1 MRIIADNLRVTQ
13 KVIEIAVAEN
23 NPLPLQAVVKRC
35 QAAGADGIDINS
47 GPLYRDPESRMTF
60 MVEAVQQVTRLP
72 LILDTSNP
80 KALKAGLLACKTPA
94 TLNGLSLE
102 PAKLEHILPLATA
115 HQADIVCYLL
125 YPNGHVPPDGS
136 ERLNVAVSLYQKCL
150 EAGVE
155 PDRVI
160 IDPVV
165 APLSWQDGLFQ
176 AREVLTVIKDP
187 SGTSGLSRPDHR
199 RPVQSY
205 GRRKRSRQKTSGR
218 ANLSADAGRSRAEHD
233 SDERPQRRIGSCGTH
248 VPPVLPGID
257 FHLGDGRLTGY
268 DGFCGVNTARAASNL
283 ELMAIVIW
291 AASFSKSA
299 VASMRFSLAFSA
311 HPR

>member
-13 KVIEIAVAEN
+13 KAIEIAVAEN

-80 KALKAGLLACKTPA
+80 KALKAGLLACKNPA

-102 PAKLEHILPLATA
+102 PSKLEHILPLAAA

-125 YPNGHVPPDGS
+125 YPNGHVPPDSS

-176 AREVLTVIKDP
+176 AREVLTVIKILPELLGFPVRTIAGLSNLTAGARDP
-187 SGTSGLSRPDHR
+187 VKRLLAEQSYLPMLAASGLSMILMN
-199 RPVQSY
+199 VL
-205 GRRKRSRQKTSGR
+205 
-218 ANLSADAGRSRAEHD
+218 NAE
-233 SDERPQRRIGSCGTH
+233 SVRVARTC
-248 VPPVLPGID
+248 
-257 FHLGDGRLTGY
+257 RL
-268 DGFCGVNTARAASNL
+268 
-283 ELMAIVIW
+283 
-291 AASFSKSA
+291 FSQESIFTWEM
-299 VASMRFSLAFSA
+299 VG
-311 HPR
+311 

>member
-13 KVIEIAVAEN
+13 KAIEIAVAEN

-47 GPLYRDPESRMTF
+47 GPLYRDPESRMIF

-102 PAKLEHILPLATA
+102 PAKLEHILPLSVA

-125 YPNGHVPPDGS
+125 YPNGHVPPDSSG
-136 ERLNVAVSLYQKCL
+136 RLNVAVSLYQKCL

-176 AREVLTVIKDP
+176 AREVLTVIKTLP
-187 SGTSGLSRPDHR
+187 ELLGFPVRTIAGLSNLTAGARD
-199 RPVQSY
+199 PVKKHLAEQTY
-205 GRRKRSRQKTSGR
+205 LPMLAAAG
-218 ANLSADAGRSRAEHD
+218 LSM
-233 SDERPQRRIGSCGTH
+233 ILMN
-248 VPPVLPGID
+248 VLNTESVCVARTC
-257 FHLGDGRLTGY
+257 RL
-268 DGFCGVNTARAASNL
+268 FCRESIFTWEMVG
-283 ELMAIVIW
+283 
-291 AASFSKSA
+291 
-299 VASMRFSLAFSA
+299 
-311 HPR
+311 

>member
-13 KVIEIAVAEN
+13 KAIEIAVAEN
-23 NPLPLQAVVKRC
+23 NPLPLQAVVKSC

-60 MVEAVQQVTRLP
+60 MVEAVQQVTHLP

-80 KALKAGLLACKTPA
+80 KALEAGLLACKTPA

-125 YPNGHVPPDGS
+125 YPNGHVPPDSS

-150 EAGVE
+150 DAGIE

-176 AREVLTVIKDP
+176 AREVLTVIKTLPELLGFPVRTIAGLSNLTAGARDP
-187 SGTSGLSRPDHR
+187 VKRLLAEQSYLPMLAASGLSMILMN
-199 RPVQSY
+199 VL
-205 GRRKRSRQKTSGR
+205 
-218 ANLSADAGRSRAEHD
+218 NAE
-233 SDERPQRRIGSCGTH
+233 SVRVARTC
-248 VPPVLPGID
+248 
-257 FHLGDGRLTGY
+257 RL
-268 DGFCGVNTARAASNL
+268 
-283 ELMAIVIW
+283 
-291 AASFSKSA
+291 FSQESIFTWEM
-299 VASMRFSLAFSA
+299 VG
-311 HPR
+311 